1 MQAMKT
7 ERPVM
12 INFRVPRKLHRA
24 FFRKAAS
31 AGVIASDVIRELMLA
46 YTEGRVVVTPMS
58 VTQPSEKET

>member
-1 MQAMKT
+1 MKT

-31 AGVIASDVIRELMLA
+31 DGTIASDVIRELMLA
-46 YTEGRVVVTPMS
+46 YTEGRITLTPMS
-58 VTQPSEKET
+58 VTQPEKES